1 MTLSN
6 DIFNLKILKKKKNH
20 LTILFNYG
28 TTLQSIEK
36 SITIKIS
43 KILIISNIIDQWKIS
58 NDYSFGQLY
67 YIILKLF
74 ILFAFSLCSVICQE
88 SF

>member
-6 DIFNLKILKKKKNH
+6 DIFNLKILKKKKKS
-20 LTILFNYG
+20 FNYG